1 MANTIRLSGS
11 PVRHLISLHTVAR
24 VVSDTLNPA
33 IVGIPFLI
41 VGVVIS
47 EVSGAYRFATL
58 YFLIAVPP
66 PLCYVL
72 WLVAKGRVTDL
83 HLSERHQRA
92 GPFIVSLCSA
102 LCGLLVLFILDTP
115 TVLFVALFF
124 AFVQTVL
131 LFVITLAWK
140 ISIHTAAIAGLIT
153 FALMALGST
162 ALPSIPLVPLVAW
175 ARIYLGRHTFMQT
188 VAGGVVGYVTF
199 AMMYSL
205 HGIAW

>member
-1 MANTIRLSGS
+1 M
-11 PVRHLISLHTVAR
+11 
-24 VVSDTLNPA
+24 
-33 IVGIPFLI
+33 
-41 VGVVIS
+41 GVVIS

-92 GPFIVSLCSA
+92 GHLLVSLCSA

-175 ARIYLGRHTFMQT
+175 PNLSRSTHFYADRCGGRS
-188 VAGGVVGYVTF
+188 GVCDVCHDV
-199 AMMYSL
+199 
-205 HGIAW
+205 